1 MPFTILL
8 FILRC
13 AKFKSLLFLIMST
26 WIIWS
31 KFEFQLFLHAD
42 MTTKDIFKLVSFL
55 VQACKIRLFTNPL
68 PTTVQCWPRYTRT
81 LVYGTFAAA
90 EAHSHHCTARWQ
102 WRGVLSAKAAAA
114 QSCCTTEKIIFSSSI
129 RFLRRSSI
137 TRWHSMCTMV
147 IMLL

>member
-1 MPFTILL
+1 
-8 FILRC
+8 
-13 AKFKSLLFLIMST
+13 
-26 WIIWS
+26 
-31 KFEFQLFLHAD
+31 

-102 WRGVLSAKAAAA
+102 WRGVLSVAAGCGGTELLHNRENNIFLLYPLSPTLIHHSLTQHVHHGHHAA
-114 QSCCTTEKIIFSSSI
+114 LANNWGSSETLI
-129 RFLRRSSI
+129 QVPFLP
-137 TRWHSMCTMV
+137 
-147 IMLL
+147 LLCIA